1 MKATFLTTAIL
12 SLFMTS
18 CVSSMVTANNNSAAT
33 EFNSEVPA
41 KGTVEKKQLDL
52 TEVPTMV
59 LAAMKKAYPNE
70 LIRQTTRFSAQD
82 AVYYEFQI
90 QNKRKKPV
98 SVYFNANGK
107 EENLS
112 SLRS

>member
-12 SLFMTS
+12 SLFLTS

-33 EFNSEVPA
+33 EFKSEVPV
-41 KGTVEKKQLDL
+41 KGTTVEKKQLQL

-59 LAAMKKAYPNE
+59 LAALKKAYPNE
-70 LIRQTTRFSAQD
+70 LIRQTTRLSAQD
-82 AVYYEFQI
+82 AVYYEFQL

-98 SVYFNANGK
+98 S
-107 EENLS
+107 
-112 SLRS
+112 